1 MSDIEIGISKKKLST
16 QEVAINRFDVYDVIE
31 EVDNE
36 SLETEV
42 IESELSTEPDSIT
55 IEITGL
61 KSVDSFIGLTD
72 TPLYYENGKFFK
84 VEDNKVVYCDIT
96 WADITGSIQ
105 DNPDLQNQVE
115 EIAKQYSETF
125 ILNTVDKAIE
135 IHNENANAHAF
146 LRDLISDNYITLDN
160 KIDILNNILTNSIE
174 ALDLRVV
181 DNTDNITTL
190 IQKQATTET
199 DINNINSNISDIN
212 GDIDSINLNISELYT
227 SIDTNKTDIS
237 NLNTT
242 VEENYNTLNNLITD
256 NTNNI
261 SQNTQ
266 DISDLKTNLDTNY
279 TSTSN
284 LATVALTGEY
294 NDLLNKPEI
303 PSIEGLATTEYVDQ
317 KANEVLGTIIEFDFI
332 TVDELPE
339 VGESNHIYLVAHEH
353 GEKDIYDEYIWI
365 EATQS
370 FEKIGNTDIDLSN
383 YYTKEESN
391 ALFDAKVDKIEGY
404 SLVADTEIER
414 LSTVNNY
421 DDTEVRNLINIKQ
434 DLLTAGENVN
444 IVYDEETGLTTI
456 SSIDTNTVYTAGEGI
471 SIDENNVITN
481 TREELNWGNITG
493 DITLQEDLQEVL
505 NTKVNTETFTEE
517 LGKKQNTLIAGEGVE
532 ITDDGTISGT
542 VITFRDWSV

>member
-16 QEVAINRFDVYDVIE
+16 QEVTINRFDVYDVIE
-31 EVDNE
+31 EVDSE

-42 IESELSTEPDSIT
+42 IESELSTEPDNIV

-135 IHNENANAHAF
+135 IHNENANAHKF
-146 LRDLISDNYITLDN
+146 LRDLISDNYISLDN
-160 KIDILNNILTNSIE
+160 KIDIVNNILTNSID
-174 ALDLRVV
+174 ALDLRTTT
-181 DNTDNITTL
+181 NTENIEALT
-190 IQKQATTET
+190 QKQSITET
-199 DINNINSNISDIN
+199 DINKINSDISGINTDIENIE
-212 GDIDSINLNISELYT
+212 LNISELSN
-227 SIDTNKTDIS
+227 SIDVNKTDIS
-237 NLNTT
+237 NLNTN
-242 VEENYNTLNNLITD
+242 VENNYNTLNDLIT
-256 NTNNI
+256 NNANNI

-266 DISDLKTNLDTNY
+266 NISDLKTNLENNY
-279 TSTSN
+279 TTTSD
-284 LATVALTGEY
+284 LANVALTGEY

-317 KANEVLGTIIEFDFI
+317 KTNEVLGSIIEFDFI
-332 TVDELPE
+332 IVDELPE
-339 VGESNHIYLVAHEH
+339 IGESNHIYLLQHEH
-353 GEKDIYDEYIWI
+353 GEKDIYDEYIWLKD
-365 EATQS
+365 TQT
-370 FEKIGNTDIDLSN
+370 FEKIGNTDIDLSG
-383 YYTKEESN
+383 YYTKDESN
-391 ALFDAKVDKIEGY
+391 ALLDTKVDKIEGY
-404 SLVADTEIER
+404 SLVSDTEIER
-414 LSTVNNY
+414 LSTVDNY
-421 DDTEVRNLINIKQ
+421 DDTEVRNLIDTKQ
-434 DLLTAGENVN
+434 NLLTAGENVS

-517 LGKKQNTLIAGEGVE
+517 LDKKQNTLIAGEGVE
-532 ITDDGTISGT
+532 IADDGTISGT

>member
-174 ALDLRVV
+174 VLDLRVV

-237 NLNTT
+237 NLDTT

-279 TSTSN
+279 TSTYN

-391 ALFDAKVDKIEGY
+391 TLFDTKVDKIEGY

-414 LSTVNNY
+414 LSTINNY
-421 DDTEVRNLINIKQ
+421 DDTEVRNLINTKQ

-517 LGKKQNTLIAGEGVE
+517 LDKKQNTLIAGEGVE

>member
-294 NDLLNKPEI
+294 NNLLNKPEI

-317 KANEVLGTIIEFDFI
+317 KAKEVLGTIIEFDFI

-370 FEKIGNTDIDLSN
+370 FEKIGNTDIDLSD

-391 ALFDAKVDKIEGY
+391 TLFDTKVDKIEGY

>member
-391 ALFDAKVDKIEGY
+391 TLFDTKVDKIEGY

-421 DDTEVRNLINIKQ
+421 DDTEVRNLINTKQ

-517 LGKKQNTLIAGEGVE
+517 LDKKQNTLIAGEGVE

>member
-42 IESELSTEPDSIT
+42 IESELSTEPDGIT

-242 VEENYNTLNNLITD
+242 VEENYNALNNLITD

-261 SQNTQ
+261 SQNIQ

-317 KANEVLGTIIEFDFI
+317 KTNEVLGTIIEFDFI

-391 ALFDAKVDKIEGY
+391 TLFDTKVDKIEGY

-421 DDTEVRNLINIKQ
+421 DDTEVRNLINTKQ

-517 LGKKQNTLIAGEGVE
+517 LDKKQNTLIAGEGVE

>member
-256 NTNNI
+256 I
-261 SQNTQ
+261 S
-266 DISDLKTNLDTNY
+266 KY
-279 TSTSN
+279 TR
-284 LATVALTGEY
+284 
-294 NDLLNKPEI
+294 
-303 PSIEGLATTEYVDQ
+303 
-317 KANEVLGTIIEFDFI
+317 
-332 TVDELPE
+332 
-339 VGESNHIYLVAHEH
+339 
-353 GEKDIYDEYIWI
+353 YI
-365 EATQS
+365 
-370 FEKIGNTDIDLSN
+370 
-383 YYTKEESN
+383 
-391 ALFDAKVDKIEGY
+391 
-404 SLVADTEIER
+404 
-414 LSTVNNY
+414 
-421 DDTEVRNLINIKQ
+421 
-434 DLLTAGENVN
+434 
-444 IVYDEETGLTTI
+444 
-456 SSIDTNTVYTAGEGI
+456 
-471 SIDENNVITN
+471 
-481 TREELNWGNITG
+481 
-493 DITLQEDLQEVL
+493 
-505 NTKVNTETFTEE
+505 
-517 LGKKQNTLIAGEGVE
+517 
-532 ITDDGTISGT
+532 
-542 VITFRDWSV
+542 

>member
-181 DNTDNITTL
+181 DNTDNIITL
-190 IQKQATTET
+190 TQKQATTET

-261 SQNTQ
+261 SQNIQ

-317 KANEVLGTIIEFDFI
+317 KTNEVLGTIIEFDFI

-391 ALFDAKVDKIEGY
+391 TLFDTKVDKIEGY

-421 DDTEVRNLINIKQ
+421 DDTEVRNLINTKQ

-517 LGKKQNTLIAGEGVE
+517 LDKKQNTLIAGEGVE
-532 ITDDGTISGT
+532 LTDDGTISGT